1 MADATQTSHQAYQ
14 RMARPLKTSF
24 RWFGKRRTKGRLMK
38 KQIAGMFCLTLSLA
52 MAGQVSAQPA
62 SAQPSPTLVSVAGRQ
77 VEVVQMGKGSPTL
90 VLESGGGET
99 VAQWNGI
106 LPELAKQ
113 TRVISYSRA
122 GFGRS
127 SASANPGSPQ
137 LSVAEL
143 HQLLQ
148 ALGEKGPVVIAGHSW
163 GGLLARLYASTFP
176 EEVAGL
182 VLIDGSHEAQ
192 FARWEAAK
200 PGLKLAD
207 SIRARASQLPAFVR
221 EFLEQGL
228 RVQAAQRVEGMKP
241 LPDFPLAVI
250 TALKP
255 CPLENQWECRDPKAL
270 AIWRQLHDEWTAR
283 STSSLHI
290 VSARTGHYVMYD
302 QPQLI
307 VDAVSFVLSQARAKT
322 EAAPGITMSEA
333 DLKKFVGKY
342 AAEAAPFEV
351 NIEIVGGKLKAT
363 LPGQLSFT
371 LLPVALT
378 RFQIEGAPAGFF
390 LSFEVDGNTVKSMK
404 LEQSAAPALTLL
416 PKRTN

>member
-1 MADATQTSHQAYQ
+1 LDSSAT
-14 RMARPLKTSF
+14 PLQNKFSMV
-24 RWFGKRRTKGRLMK
+24 GKAHNKRELMK
-38 KQIAGMFCLTLSLA
+38 KQSVRIFCLALSLA
-52 MAGQVSAQPA
+52 IVRQVSAQQV
-62 SAQPSPTLVSVAGRQ
+62 SAPPSPTLVSVAGRQ

-90 VLESGGGET
+90 VMESGGGET
-99 VAQWNGI
+99 AALWDGI

-137 LSVAEL
+137 LSVSEL

-163 GGLLARLYASTFP
+163 GGLLARLYASEFP

-182 VLIDGSHEAQ
+182 VLIDGSHEAV

-207 SIRARASQLPAFVR
+207 SIRAKASQLPANIR
-221 EFLEQGL
+221 DISEQYL

-250 TALKP
+250 TGLKP
-255 CPLENQWECRDPKAL
+255 CPLESEWYCRDPKAL
-270 AIWRQLHDEWTAR
+270 EIWRQLHDEWAAR
-283 STSSLHI
+283 STSSLRI

-307 VDAVSFVLSQARAKT
+307 VDAVRFVLSQVRAKA

-333 DLKKFVGKY
+333 DLKKFAGKY
-342 AAEAAPFEV
+342 AAEAPPVEV
-351 NIEIVGGKLKAT
+351 SIEVSGGKLKT
-363 LPGQLSFT
+363 ILPMQLSFPLIPLT
-371 LLPVALT
+371 PT
-378 RFQIEGAPAGFF
+378 RFQLEGAPPGFF
-390 LSFEVDGNTVKSMK
+390 LSFEVDGDAVKSMK
-404 LEQSAAPALTLL
+404 LEQGAAPALTLL